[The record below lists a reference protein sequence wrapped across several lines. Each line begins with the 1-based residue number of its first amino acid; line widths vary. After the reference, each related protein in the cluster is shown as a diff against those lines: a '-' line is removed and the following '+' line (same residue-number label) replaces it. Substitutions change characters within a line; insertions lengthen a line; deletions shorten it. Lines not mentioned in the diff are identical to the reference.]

1 MRNNFLLVF
10 LALCITLPSTQ
21 VEARKGLGSLFK
33 LGRGAKAIN
42 GAKHYNSETLTLA
55 QLKACLLLEQ
65 KIESSEIDLSS
76 KQSPVVHQKQKIEK
90 IEREIS
96 TLKRY
101 LDINQNTSFYTQQQV
116 DDFNI
121 KVERYNE
128 FIPAYNREL
137 EAYKNLE
144 AVYNGAIGRH
154 NKMVNEFQVSCA
166 GKRYYEDDLLSAKSA
181 LTN

>member
-1 MRNNFLLVF
+1 MKNNLLLVF

-42 GAKHYNSETLTLA
+42 GAKHYNSGTLTVA
-55 QLKACLLLEQ
+55 QLKACLMLEQ

-76 KQSPVVHQKQKIEK
+76 KQSPVVRQEQKIEK

-101 LDINQNTSFYTQQQV
+101 LDLNQKTTFYTQQQV
-116 DDFNI
+116 DDFNR

-128 FIPAYNREL
+128 FLPAYNREL

-144 AVYNGAIGRH
+144 TIYNGAVGRH